1 MPPIKVY
8 DSENLDQQS
17 LLLKEREMVKLPQN
31 DLDLID
37 QDNEESK
44 QEQSVLKES
53 NSRSPQKSLAITKGP
68 QRTIPQTLELESY
81 QSVEVKDIKIKSIN
95 QSVAQIRA
103 HKELSSI
110 QSQNNKMQ
118 NSEIHSQMNISQN
131 RSHHRLAGVG
141 EGASR
146 ILSSETMREEKQVK
160 KNITDVLN
168 EFIFNKNQ
176 QDPNGEF
183 SHIRVEGDMVT
194 SFFDNV
200 HKFSDEFVNSFIE
213 DLQGDMENIVNTL
226 YSNSNELTVFF
237 TYLVVMIRRLSHLS
251 TSFYAWMQFCKV
263 LAKKIW
269 NDNDSP
275 KQDFQNFFVKH
286 LFRAYIQI
294 AKEDS
299 NKRTFVAELI
309 YAHTSQDLSL
319 RIKIVQ
325 DLKTHIKQE
334 DILYSILSYLVAQ
347 EELFNEEW
355 FDVFLYYALVGL
367 SKARPI
373 IRTFSLKI
381 LNTIS
386 KFNPD
391 GILDVT
397 EKVRA
402 LSISH
407 HWEVK
412 AQSMLFACNILRH
425 LRSYSFLLR
434 SSKEEADANKLL
446 QAPNSRGET
455 SAQPAV
461 NTKIDR
467 NYAKQLIIYNLE
479 IINNWFGINVPKSV
493 QKLGLFEIQ
502 DILNDFKTLYK
513 VYVETFL
520 GMDSDVRVIIL
531 GNDEA
536 LKDEE
541 IYFSLGSNSDN
552 YRVKS
557 NPELFDKNFLSK
569 SLTEYISENRLDYL
583 DKPHIDL
590 IEFITGKELNDEDHE
605 YWLRGPTV
613 QFAQ

>member
-8 DSENLDQQS
+8 DNENQEQQS

-31 DLDLID
+31 DLDMLD

-44 QEQSVLKES
+44 QEQSILKES

-81 QSVEVKDIKIKSIN
+81 QSVEVKDIKIKNIN

-110 QSQNNKMQ
+110 QSQNQRNQ
-118 NSEIHSQMNISQN
+118 NSEVNSQMNISQN
-131 RSHHRLAGVG
+131 RSHHRLTAGDG
-141 EGASR
+141 GSR
-146 ILSSETMREEKQVK
+146 IISPDTMREEKQVRK
-160 KNITDVLN
+160 SIIDVLN
-168 EFIFNKNQ
+168 DVIYAKNQ
-176 QDPNGEF
+176 HDPNQEF
-183 SHIRVEGDMVT
+183 SLIRVEGDMVT
-194 SFFDNV
+194 SFIDNIQR
-200 HKFSDEFVNSFIE
+200 FSDEYTSLFIE
-213 DLQGDMENIVNTL
+213 DLQADMENLLNTI
-226 YSNSNELTVFF
+226 YSSTNELSVFF
-237 TYLVVMIRRLSHLS
+237 TYLLVMLRRLSHLS
-251 TSFYAWMQFCKV
+251 TSFYAWMQFCKT
-263 LAKKIW
+263 LAKKILS
-269 NDNDSP
+269 DTDSP
-275 KQDFQNFFVKH
+275 KQEFQSFFAKH
-286 LFRAYIQI
+286 LFRAYLQI

-325 DLKTHIKQE
+325 DLKAYLKQE
-334 DILYSILSYLVAQ
+334 DVLYSILSYLVAQ
-347 EELFNEEW
+347 EESFNEEW

-367 SKARPI
+367 SKPRPI

-397 EKVRA
+397 EKVKA

-425 LRSYSFLLR
+425 LRTYSFLLR

-455 SAQPAV
+455 SAQPV
-461 NTKIDR
+461 TNTKIDR
-467 NYAKQLIIYNLE
+467 NYAKQLILYNLD
-479 IINNWFGINVPKSV
+479 IINNCFGVNVPKSV

-520 GMDSDVRVIIL
+520 GIDSDVRVIIL
-531 GNDEA
+531 GKDEA

-569 SLTEYISENRLDYL
+569 ALTDYILENRIEYL
-583 DKPHIDL
+583 ERQHIDL
-590 IEFITGKELNDEDHE
+590 IEFITDKELREEDHDF
-605 YWLRGPTV
+605 WLRGPTV
-613 QFAQ
+613 QFTQ